1 MRQSSPAFKGK
12 TVWVTGASSGI
23 GQALAIEFAKQGAR
37 VVVSARRTEALE
49 QTRARCVELGGE
61 AAVVPLDLA
70 DEASHAEAARR
81 AAEPF
86 GPVDILVHSGGITS
100 RGLASETL
108 MEVDHRVMQVN
119 FFGTISV
126 TRQVLPSMR
135 ERGSGHIVVITS
147 VTGKIGTQYRSA
159 YAASKHA
166 LHGWF
171 DSLRLEVDREGV
183 AVTLVCP
190 GFIATDLTL
199 HALTPDGTPL
209 NQMNEAQQNGMP
221 SDVFARKLLPGI
233 AARRH
238 EIVIGGKETVTI
250 PIKRFFPRLLH
261 EILLRSKVT

>member
-1 MRQSSPAFKGK
+1 MADTRTTFSGK

-23 GQALAIEFAKQGAR
+23 GEALAVEFARQGAS
-37 VVVSARRTEALE
+37 VVLSARRREALDAVRE
-49 QTRARCVELGGE
+49 RIGQAGGK
-61 AAVVPLDLA
+61 AAVVALDLA
-70 DEASHAEAARR
+70 EEQTHGEVAREAAI
-81 AAEPF
+81 PF
-86 GPVDILVHSGGITS
+86 GPIDILVHSGGITS
-100 RGLASETL
+100 RGLAAETL

-119 FFGTISV
+119 FFGTVSL

-135 ERGSGHIVVITS
+135 ERGRGHIVVITS

-221 SDVFARKLLPGI
+221 ADVFARKLLPGI

-238 EIVIGGKETVTI
+238 EIVIGGIETVTI
-250 PIKRFFPRLLH
+250 PIKRLFPRLLH